1 MIITTWNIRHG
12 GGKRTKEI
20 DSVIKD
26 NMNSDVFILTEFRN
40 NDNKEIIK
48 KSFNLYGFTN
58 VFVTSSDKKTNSIL
72 IASKE
77 EYKAEF
83 FDSLKDHK
91 QRVVKIKSSKL
102 SIYGCYFPQQKL
114 KKDVFG
120 FLLKELVKNKD
131 ENIIIAGDLNTGK
144 HYIDEKGAS
153 FYCSEYLYELEKEGM
168 VDAWRLING
177 NKKEYSWYS
186 SAGNGFRI
194 DHFFVTN
201 SLKNSVAECFYNHSY
216 RENKFS
222 DHSLMSL
229 KLKQL

>member
-1 MIITTWNIRHG
+1 MIITNWNIRHG
-12 GGKRTKEI
+12 GGKRTREI
-20 DSVIKD
+20 IDVIKD
-26 NMNSDVFILTEFRN
+26 NKRSDVFILTEFRN
-40 NDNKEIIK
+40 NSNKDVFEETFKFFGFKNIIT
-48 KSFNLYGFTN
+48 TN
-58 VFVTSSDKKTNSIL
+58 SDSKTNSIL

-77 EYKAEF
+77 EYKVEF

-114 KKDVFG
+114 KKDVFE
-120 FLLKELVKNKD
+120 FLLKELARNKD